1 MFYTNSRH
9 NNFLREYSRSAAYLY
24 EIPRIK
30 IAKIWILGADFR
42 AALNTMVLS
51 TRNLQETHYSWLEFI
66 LDSSL

>member
-9 NNFLREYSRSAAYLY
+9 NNFPREYSRSAAYLY